1 MPSKKEKDIQ
11 PVLLF
16 DGVCNMCNSLV
27 IFVIRNDKKGRFK
40 FASLQSVQG
49 QQLLKNFSLST
60 NEFDTFYFIQGN
72 RYYTK
77 SSAGL
82 NVLKGLDGPWKL
94 LYPLILV
101 PKPLRDSI
109 YSFVAKN
116 RYKWFGKKEACM
128 LPSPEMKKRFL

>member
-27 IFVIRNDKKGRFK
+27 IFVIRNDKRGKFK
-40 FASLQSVQG
+40 FASLQSEQG
-49 QQLLKNFSLST
+49 QLLLKKLSLPT
-60 NEFDTFYFIQGN
+60 DEYDTFYLIKGD
-72 RYYTK
+72 RYHTK

-82 NVLKGLDGPWKL
+82 KVLKGLDGPWKL

-101 PKPLRDSI
+101 PKPIRDSV
-109 YSFVAKN
+109 YAYVAKN
-116 RYKWFGKKEACM
+116 RYRWFGKKEECM
-128 LPSPEMKKRFL
+128 LPTAEMKKRFL

>member
-27 IFVIRNDKKGRFK
+27 IFVIRNDKKGKFK
-40 FASLQSVQG
+40 FASLQSDQG
-49 QQLLKNFSLST
+49 QQLLKNLSLST

-82 NVLKGLDGPWKL
+82 KVLKGLDGPWKL

-109 YSFVAKN
+109 YRFVAKN
-116 RYKWFGKKEACM
+116 RYKWFGKKEECM

>member
-1 MPSKKEKDIQ
+1 MPSKNVQHIQ

-40 FASLQSVQG
+40 FASLQSEQG
-49 QQLLKNFSLST
+49 QLLLKSLSLPSDD
-60 NEFDTFYFIQGN
+60 FDTFYLIEGN
-72 RYYTK
+72 RRFTR

-82 NVLKGLDGPWKL
+82 KVLKGLDGPWKL

-101 PKPLRDSI
+101 PKPIRDSV
-109 YSFVAKN
+109 YRYVAKN
-116 RYKWFGKKEACM
+116 RYRWFGKKDECM